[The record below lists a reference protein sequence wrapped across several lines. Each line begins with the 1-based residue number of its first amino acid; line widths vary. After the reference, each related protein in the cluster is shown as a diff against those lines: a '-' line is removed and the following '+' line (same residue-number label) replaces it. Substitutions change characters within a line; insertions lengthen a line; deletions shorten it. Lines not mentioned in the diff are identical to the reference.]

1 MLLAGQRQLRHGD
14 ADGALRSWDAL
25 RERHPL
31 AFLLIVTDYLQAAQA
46 CGQTAQA
53 HAALSQAFE
62 QTPAVELLGALQELE
77 GAPTAAQLP
86 RLLTQLRVHPS
97 LTAAQLL
104 LAVPPGTWSAEAW
117 QAMRQALARSAGP
130 LQRYRCAA
138 CGFEA
143 QRYFWQCPGCLS
155 WDSYPPQR
163 IDAL

>member
-1 MLLAGQRQLRHGD
+1 
-14 ADGALRSWDAL
+14 
-25 RERHPL
+25 
-31 AFLLIVTDYLQAAQA
+31 
-46 CGQTAQA
+46 
-53 HAALSQAFE
+53 
-62 QTPAVELLGALQELE
+62 VELLNALQDLE
-77 GAPTAAQLP
+77 GEPTAAQLP
-86 RLLTQLRVHPS
+86 RLLTQLRAHPS
-97 LTAAQLL
+97 LSAAQLL
-104 LAVPPGTWSAEAW
+104 LAMPPEAWTAEAW